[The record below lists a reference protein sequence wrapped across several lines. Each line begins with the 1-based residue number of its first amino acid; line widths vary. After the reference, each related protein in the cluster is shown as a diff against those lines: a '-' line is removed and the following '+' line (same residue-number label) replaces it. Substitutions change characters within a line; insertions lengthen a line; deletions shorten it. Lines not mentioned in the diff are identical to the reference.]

1 MQEELYKLPEPAKLA
16 YQTLRNSVVDL
27 DIAKRPKAILLAE
40 LDEAFLKVQEVT
52 VEPRLPIP
60 SRPWLSNSLVPVIE
74 TGEKLMVDARTLH
87 TFLESNWDF
96 SDWFK
101 KRVEKYGWVEGVD
114 YFVVTAPVKTGADE
128 STVFAPVK
136 TGAKTDSEETLLPKF
151 GEQKDARGGHNAI
164 DYHLT
169 LSMAKE
175 LGMVENNAMGRK
187 IRKYFIE
194 CEERLMDYYKKE
206 TDAWK
211 KLYEHDCDSLDWLRE
226 KKTVDKVEAD
236 ALVVLRDMWREE
248 HNARL
253 DFISE
258 TYKENDIRH
267 KGTAKEVLT
276 FLRPQIKSALTRL
289 RGAHEQ
295 LTKHMGLANNSV
307 LVMRLEGVIE
317 DFSFVDQWIRR
328 PK

>member
-1 MQEELYKLPEPAKLA
+1 MQEELFKLPEPAKLA
-16 YQTLRNSVVDL
+16 YQTLRKSVVDM

-52 VEPRLPIP
+52 VESRLPIP
-60 SRPWLSNSLVPVIE
+60 SRPWLSNSLVPVIQ

-87 TFLESNWDF
+87 TFLGVGRDF
-96 SDWFK
+96 SSWFK
-101 KRVEKYGWVEGVD
+101 DRVDTYGWVAGED
-114 YFVVTAPVKTGADE
+114 YFVVTDKKD
-128 STVFAPVK
+128 
-136 TGAKTDSEETLLPKF
+136 ETLLPKF

-169 LSMAKE
+169 ISMAKE
-175 LGMVENNAMGRK
+175 LGMVENNDMGRK

-226 KKTVDKVEAD
+226 KKTVDKVDAD

>member
-40 LDEAFLKVQEVT
+40 LDEAFLKVQAVT

-87 TFLESNWDF
+87 TFLDVGRDF
-96 SDWFK
+96 QTWFK
-101 KRVEKYGWVEGVD
+101 DRVDTYGWVAGED
-114 YFVVTAPVKTGADE
+114 YFVVTGTQICVPDDETRSPNLGSGEKGSRDEKGRFTGA
-128 STVFAPVK
+128 
-136 TGAKTDSEETLLPKF
+136 
-151 GEQKDARGGHNAI
+151 NAI

-175 LGMVENNAMGRK
+175 LGMVENNEMGRK

-194 CEERLMDYYKKE
+194 CEERLMDYYRKE
-206 TDAWK
+206 TETWQK
-211 KLYEHDCDSLDWLRE
+211 MHEHDCSSLGWLRE
-226 KKTVDKVEAD
+226 KSLYKVEPD
-236 ALVVLRDMWREE
+236 ALVVLRDKWREE